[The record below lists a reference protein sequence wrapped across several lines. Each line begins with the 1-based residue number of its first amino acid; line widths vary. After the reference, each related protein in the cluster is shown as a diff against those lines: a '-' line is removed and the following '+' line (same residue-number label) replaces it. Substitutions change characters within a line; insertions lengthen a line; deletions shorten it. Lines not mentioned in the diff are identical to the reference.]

1 MHSSGANAASARTPQ
16 EACKPLIVHVLDR
29 LDMGGMET
37 VAASLIERTRDR
49 YRHRVIC
56 LRGYSAFADRF
67 QAMDVPVVSL
77 DKRAGKDVMAYFRL
91 RRMLRGLAPD
101 LVQTYNIGAIDV
113 ALWAWLA
120 GVRRVVHAE
129 HGPSATDPQGRNVK
143 YRWLRRGLAPAIDAF
158 VVVSGDLAG
167 WLKDDVGIAPQ
178 KVRLIYNGIDT
189 ERYRPASER
198 PSPWPPT
205 FAPAGSVVIGTVGRL
220 DSVKAYDDL
229 LKAFAKVR
237 ENAGTASLRLVIV
250 GDGPERAALE
260 RLAHS
265 LGVTSA
271 VWFAGARDDV
281 PRLLQALDV
290 YVCSS
295 IAEGVALTV
304 LEAMA
309 SGLPVVATRVGG
321 NPELVVPGETGALVP
336 ASDPQ
341 ALAAAL
347 EQYAMQSKSLRH
359 QGQVARARV
368 QAHFSIDAMTAG
380 YCTLYDRLLGVA
392 PQAVEAG

>member
-1 MHSSGANAASARTPQ
+1 MTQDAA
-16 EACKPLIVHVLDR
+16 KPLIVHVLDR

-37 VAASLIERTRDR
+37 VAAGLIERTRDR
-49 YRHRVIC
+49 YRHSVIC
-56 LRGYSAFADRF
+56 LRGYGAFADRI
-67 QAMDVPVVSL
+67 QALNVPVVSL
-77 DKRAGKDVMAYFRL
+77 DKRAGKDLMAYVR
-91 RRMLRGLAPD
+91 LRGLLRRLAPH
-101 LVQTYNIGAIDV
+101 LVQTYNIGALDV
-113 ALWAWLA
+113 ALWARLA

-129 HGPSATDPQGRNVK
+129 HGRSAADPLGRNVK
-143 YRWLRRGLAPAIDAF
+143 YRLLRRGLAPAIDVF
-158 VVVSGDLAG
+158 VAVSDDLFG
-167 WLKDDVGIAPQ
+167 WLKNDVGIAPH
-178 KVRLIYNGIDT
+178 KVALIYNGIDT

-198 PSPWPPT
+198 PAPWPAG

-220 DSVKAYDDL
+220 DSVKAYDVL
-229 LKAFAKVR
+229 LKAFAQAR
-237 ENAGTASLRLVIV
+237 EDAEMASLRLVIV

-265 LGVTSA
+265 LGIASA
-271 VWFAGARDDV
+271 VWLAGARDDV
-281 PRLLQALDV
+281 PQLLQAMDV

-321 NPELVVPGETGALVP
+321 NPELVLAGETGALVP

-341 ALAAAL
+341 ALTQAL
-347 EQYAMQSKSLRH
+347 AYYATHFGSLRQ
-359 QGQVARARV
+359 QGQAGRKRV

-380 YCTLYDRLLGVA
+380 YCALYDRLLGIA
-392 PQAVEAG
+392 PQAAEAG